1 MENLGYLAA
10 AYAIIFAVI
19 FLYVLFIWRRQAALE
34 AELRAM
40 EARLRTLGEAGH
52 HSAESGG
59 GARAADASGAPPPA
73 AQARSA
79 R

>member
-10 AYAIIFAVI
+10 AYSIIFVVI
-19 FLYVLFIWRRQAALE
+19 FLYVVFIWRRQAALE

-40 EARLRTLGEAGH
+40 EARLRALGEAAEGDAQ
-52 HSAESGG
+52 SAGLT
-59 GARAADASGAPPPA
+59 RAADASGAPPA
-73 AQARSA
+73 SQARTA